1 MGQARV
7 GGGVECGISFWE
19 LALSNMM
26 IHMITQGSSGKLE
39 IRNGERID
47 FE

>member
-1 MGQARV
+1 VDVLLG
-7 GGGVECGISFWE
+7 S
-19 LALSNMM
+19 LPLSNMM

-39 IRNGERID
+39 MSNGERID